1 MFRNK
6 ISRGLLDENLSWKP
20 HIEYLRKKLSQ
31 SVKII
36 AKMRKYLDNTNLVAL
51 YYSFFFSHI
60 LYGILGWGSA
70 TKSAIISHQ
79 TLQNKVL
86 KIINKSTW
94 KDHIDNNKL
103 FHEFQILKISDIYK
117 FELSKFMYSY
127 HVKAFPAIFDSYFLP
142 IAEAHNYNTRSKPN
156 QNYFLNFVNS
166 NSGKNSIKFYG
177 VQLWNLIP
185 PEIKSYSFYRFKKE
199 YKKILLNNY
208 K

>member
-1 MFRNK
+1 MN
-6 ISRGLLDENLSWKP
+6 I
-20 HIEYLRKKLSQ
+20 YKKVISQ
-31 SVKII
+31 SVGII

-60 LYGILGWGSA
+60 LYGILVCGSA
-70 TKSAIISHQ
+70 TKSTIKPLQ

-94 KDHIDNNKL
+94 KDHIVNNKF
-103 FHEFQILKISDIYK
+103 FHKFQILKISDIYK

-127 HVKAFPAIFDSYFLP
+127 HVKALPAIFDSYFLP
-142 IAEAHNYNTRSKPN
+142 IAEVHNYNTRSKSN

-185 PEIKSYSFYRFKKE
+185 PESHIRSIVLKRSIKRFYLT
-199 YKKILLNNY
+199 ITST
-208 K
+208 